1 MRPTEKKVAVFM
13 NPIES
18 EWTFFSNHAHVL
30 VCLAQNPGALIREV
44 ADRVGVTERTA
55 MRLIARLEE
64 AGILKR
70 VKQGR
75 RNFYQIETSEH
86 LRHPL
91 EAHCTID
98 ELLTMISKSGG
109 DTTLHRSEDEILLA
123 GSAKKTDTLKKQTPR
138 ESRK

>member
-1 MRPTEKKVAVFM
+1 MMDGRMAS

-18 EWTFFSNHAHVL
+18 EWTFFSNYAHVL
-30 VCLAQNPGALIREV
+30 VCLAQNPQALLREV

-55 MRLIARLEE
+55 MRLINQLDQ

-70 VKQGR
+70 IRQGR
-75 RNFYQIETSEH
+75 RNFYEIRTGKH

-98 ELLTMISKSGG
+98 ELLSMILRTSSNHG
-109 DTTLHRSEDEILLA
+109 RPANENDEE
-123 GSAKKTDTLKKQTPR
+123 G
-138 ESRK
+138 

>member
-13 NPIES
+13 SSIES
-18 EWTFFSNHAHVL
+18 DWTFFSNHAHVL
-30 VCLAQNPGALIREV
+30 VCLAQNPGALVREV

-98 ELLTMISKSGG
+98 ELLTMISRSGG
-109 DTTLHRSEDEILLA
+109 DPAIHRPEEEM
-123 GSAKKTDTLKKQTPR
+123 KQTQR
-138 ESRK
+138 ESSK

>member
-1 MRPTEKKVAVFM
+1 MSNTVDQ
-13 NPIES
+13 
-18 EWTFFSNHAHVL
+18 EWTFFSNYAHVL
-30 VCLAQNPGALIREV
+30 VCLAQNPRALLREV
-44 ADRVGVTERTA
+44 AERVGVTERTA
-55 MRLIARLEE
+55 MRLITRLDE

-91 EAHCTID
+91 EAHCTI
-98 ELLTMISKSGG
+98 EQLLGMILQQAGNSANHTGKGEMVITG
-109 DTTLHRSEDEILLA
+109 TTGQSTA
-123 GSAKKTDTLKKQTPR
+123 QQPQ